1 MRATPTAQSERRP
14 NRRAFT
20 LVEVLLALAITALVG
35 LSVAAMLT
43 ATAYGT
49 TSRQEMRGLLV
60 KTQTI
65 SARLNAAIRT
75 SKVVL
80 YPNAG
85 QATSNDYLV
94 LWTADEND
102 DSTKQNNEVQLIER
116 NAVNNELN
124 SYVDSTDTADFGN
137 VAAFRTQALASYPSA
152 RWASGVTSLSLR
164 ATTDPA
170 GTMLLSYRF
179 TVAEGQA
186 TETAVGAAAP
196 RQ

>member
-1 MRATPTAQSERRP
+1 MRATPTVRLERRLS
-14 NRRAFT
+14 RRAFT

-65 SARLNAAIRT
+65 SARLSAAIRT
-75 SKVVL
+75 SREVL

-85 QATSNDYLV
+85 QPTSNDYLV

-102 DSTKQNNEVQLIER
+102 DSVKQNNEVRLIER
-116 NAVNNELN
+116 STVDNELD
-124 SYVDSTDTADFGN
+124 SYVDSTDTADFSN
-137 VAAFRTQALASYPSA
+137 VAAFRTQALASYPSV
-152 RWASGVTSLSLR
+152 RWARGVTTLSFQ

-170 GTMLLSYRF
+170 DTMLLSYHF